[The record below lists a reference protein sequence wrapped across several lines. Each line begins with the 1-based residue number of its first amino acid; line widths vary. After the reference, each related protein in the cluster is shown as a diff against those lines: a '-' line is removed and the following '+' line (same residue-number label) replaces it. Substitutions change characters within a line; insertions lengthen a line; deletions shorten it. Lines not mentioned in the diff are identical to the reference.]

1 MQESL
6 PGSGIHMHVVR
17 PTTAR
22 MATTA
27 EPNASVKHD
36 AQSDMT
42 KFESKKEA
50 GLYINMP

>member
-17 PTTAR
+17 PTNTH
-22 MATTA
+22 MAITA
-27 EPNASVKHD
+27 EPEASVKHD

-42 KFESKKEA
+42 KLELKKET
-50 GLYINMP
+50 GLYTHMP